1 MSQRPIQARDA
12 VGVTIRKATPA
23 DIDALVP
30 MVNAAYRVSEG
41 HVFPATDR
49 VERTDAMKQI
59 EGIAVAEIGGSIV
72 GCLHIALENDAAHF
86 GMLATGVSMQRRGIA
101 SALIAY
107 AENAARAAGCSVMRI
122 ETIKEAGHIPFYE
135 RFGYR
140 VTGETLGQT
149 WNAGADWGAAIP
161 WHMVDMEK
169 RL

>member
-23 DIDALVP
+23 DIDVLVP
-30 MVNAAYRVSEG
+30 MVNAAYRITEG
-41 HVFPATDR
+41 HVFPTTDR
-49 VERTDAMKQI
+49 IERTDAMKQI
-59 EGIAVAEIGGSIV
+59 EDIIVAEIGGSIV
-72 GCLHIALENDAAHF
+72 GCVDLDLSGDSAHF

-107 AENAARAAGCSVMRI
+107 AENAARAAGCSVMCI
-122 ETIKEAGHIPFYE
+122 ETIKEAGHVPFYE

-140 VTGETLGQT
+140 VTGETPGQK
-149 WNAGADWGAAIP
+149 WNAGVDWGAAIP